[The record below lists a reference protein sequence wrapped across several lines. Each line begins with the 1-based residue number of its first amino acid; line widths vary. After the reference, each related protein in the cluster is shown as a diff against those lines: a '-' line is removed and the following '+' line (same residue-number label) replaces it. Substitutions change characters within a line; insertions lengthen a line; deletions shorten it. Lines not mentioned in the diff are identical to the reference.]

1 MMVMSKKVWGVI
13 LGLSVLFILFSC
25 SNAQA
30 VTIKTSENTLRNEL
44 TEKSEKTVWTMEIE
58 AGRLNSKLNT
68 FINIADKNLVSPQLV
83 QSLRNVNAPVYPQ
96 IKELASLDTST
107 MNSALLN
114 TVKDF
119 CNAFKDNSDD
129 LSSFF
134 YSEYFFNY
142 VFFEKDFSEV
152 WTKPQDPEQ
161 PLFDRFVICSA
172 FEGDDVV
179 QVPVRFY
186 KGKEYI
192 DLSVFL
198 SYHVGY
204 KINQIEIIRWGK
216 LNGETEKQQ

>member
-13 LGLSVLFILFSC
+13 LGLSVFFILFSC

-44 TEKSEKTVWTMEIE
+44 TEKSEKTVWTKEIE
-58 AGRLNSKLNT
+58 SGRLNSKLND

-119 CNAFKDNSDD
+119 CNAFKDNSDE
-129 LSSFF
+129 LSKWF
-134 YSEYFFNY
+134 YNDYFFNY
-142 VFFEKDFSEV
+142 VFFQKDFSEV
-152 WTKPQDPEQ
+152 WEKPENPEQ
-161 PLFDRFVICSA
+161 PVFDRFVICSA
-172 FEGDDVV
+172 FEGDEVV

-192 DLSVFL
+192 DLSLFL
-198 SYHVGY
+198 SYHGGY